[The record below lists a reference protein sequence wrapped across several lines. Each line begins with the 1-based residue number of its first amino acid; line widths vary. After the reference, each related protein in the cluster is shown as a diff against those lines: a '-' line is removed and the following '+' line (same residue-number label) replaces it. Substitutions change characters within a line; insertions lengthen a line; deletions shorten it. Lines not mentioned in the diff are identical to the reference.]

1 MPDGRRCSF
10 SPGNPRACCCHCCCL
25 SSGSGESGEG
35 APGTLWWVPLRC
47 PGGAGRG
54 LGAPAAP
61 AGACSRA
68 AAAPGVAH
76 PWLGKGP
83 KPRRGEGMGAG
94 VGGVP
99 LLSNTP
105 TYPFA
110 SNSLH
115 VVTDS
120 GEEHSCALGAFVSG
134 SPAGNRGVDPCKD
147 PHPARGQCQG
157 SARCECR
164 CTPV

>member
-1 MPDGRRCSF
+1 
-10 SPGNPRACCCHCCCL
+10 
-25 SSGSGESGEG
+25 
-35 APGTLWWVPLRC
+35 
-47 PGGAGRG
+47 
-54 LGAPAAP
+54 
-61 AGACSRA
+61 
-68 AAAPGVAH
+68 
-76 PWLGKGP
+76 
-83 KPRRGEGMGAG
+83 MGAG

-99 LLSNTP
+99 LLSSTP

-120 GEEHSCALGAFVSG
+120 GEEHACALGAFVRG
-134 SPAGNRGVDPCKD
+134 SSAGNRGVDPCKD
-147 PHPARGQCQG
+147 PLQARGQCQG